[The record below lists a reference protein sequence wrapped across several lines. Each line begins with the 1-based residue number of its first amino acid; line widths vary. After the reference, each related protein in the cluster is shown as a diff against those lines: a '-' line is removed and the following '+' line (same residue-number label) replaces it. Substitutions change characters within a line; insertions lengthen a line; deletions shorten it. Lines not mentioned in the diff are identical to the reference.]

1 MPCTIAMQ
9 REAAHGTRDP
19 LRRPPAPRPCDR
31 GTCQVAG
38 CVVHNCHSSRRAFR
52 DRSELC
58 TKGNHGVQEGEVES
72 PDGQTRPGNAEC
84 RPGRPARRC
93 NCSRCRWCC
102 RTRPCPYPLRS
113 LSRRVPARSHLH
125 RPRRLGTAC
134 IAARAAHTRS
144 IADARSRV
152 PHTHRADRT
161 IKKKPRGRRNP
172 PANEAVTKWLIIETV
187 ERATLEE
194 IVYSSRSVCVMPE
207 R

>member
-113 LSRRVPARSHLH
+113 L
-125 RPRRLGTAC
+125 PRRMPPAFASASRPPPWHCLHCCTRRAHAISC
-134 IAARAAHTRS
+134 RRTLARRSDVYALPCSNASPDTLIPRVCPHRAPEEIDKNHWVDTRN
-144 IADARSRV
+144 RSRG
-152 PHTHRADRT
+152 HD
-161 IKKKPRGRRNP
+161 
-172 PANEAVTKWLIIETV
+172 
-187 ERATLEE
+187 
-194 IVYSSRSVCVMPE
+194 
-207 R
+207 